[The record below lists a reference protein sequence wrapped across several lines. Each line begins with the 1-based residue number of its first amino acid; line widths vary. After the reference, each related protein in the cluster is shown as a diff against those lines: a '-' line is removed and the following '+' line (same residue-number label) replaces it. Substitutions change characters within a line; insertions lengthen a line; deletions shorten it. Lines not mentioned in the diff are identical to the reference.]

1 MSKRA
6 FRSLTVLCLAIG
18 LLFAL
23 ALTAN
28 ASDLTPDYYIS
39 GSPGAYAVER
49 SEGGSEIGNYPTFVT
64 ALSDC
69 SSDWGEKPGTP
80 VIQLGS
86 ATTPLSVNRGDGRLI
101 SATYTGAVNIEY
113 SSSTYG
119 LQVYGTTVELRDF
132 TLTNSLEGIG
142 GEYDAVFVD
151 TGGKLTIASGTN
163 IIVEDGGVNNANP
176 NALKNYGGTVTINGG
191 VLLSIENKGRVITN
205 YGTCTIGGNA
215 EDDILISSSPS
226 GGTGILNFTGG
237 ILTIGTGTTVSSN
250 NGLLNYNTA
259 TISGGTL
266 ESSNTTVKNYAPGT
280 LYISGGTV
288 RNTDTNGLY
297 NALVN
302 NSTAVVSGGVITS
315 DGSGCAIWT
324 MYRLTLE
331 GDCQVSAPNGT
342 AVGSNTNTKA
352 GSEINIRGNASIT
365 GKTTGVEASAATGTG
380 GKGTSTLT
388 ITGGSISGN
397 SYAVKTSAYTEIS
410 GGALSASGPSSTN
423 SFALECSGGATVN
436 ISGGELIANSEQY
449 AAYGIY
455 NKDAAVNFSGGN
467 VTATTK
473 SSYGA
478 YGIYNKATTNL
489 SGGSITVKTDIG
501 APDAPTYG
509 LHNNNATANI
519 TGGAISSEGTS
530 NTSSAVYDMQSTS
543 GKGIFI
549 SGTPVLKSASPYTVR
564 LQKRTTDSGTLTYFG
579 TSFYANANAT
589 VTVQGTYDEAAA
601 AYVIDGDNNLGA
613 QVCALPDAGYGSP
626 RWTSDA
632 ARTQTLSTA
641 NPAALSALT
650 ADGNT
655 YVYLEVKQVFNVT
668 VTADANGTASANPSS
683 AAAGDTVT
691 LTATPNDGYRFKEWQ
706 VVSDGVTITDNQFI
720 MPPANV
726 SVKAIFE
733 PDAFT
738 VTVNVLGN
746 KTYIVAPGTVQL
758 KQGGSTY
765 TAASA
770 KTGVYT
776 AAVPNG
782 TYAVWINNEDTGKT
796 ITISDATAAVTVDY
810 YSVIFSITNH
820 GAAVGGSITAT
831 ANGATIA
838 KNDFVLP
845 GKTITFTVNPGGAQT
860 YTYQWTGN
868 GMSGQTTQ
876 SITFTLTDY
885 VNAVCNVTGSATYA
899 VTLNTNGGAIS
910 GGNVTSYDYGTGAIL
925 PTDVTK
931 TGFIFGGWY
940 DNSGLIGSPVTAI
953 GSTERNAKTFWAKWT
968 AKTAIEYTPAVQSHT
983 YGDAGATYTVNY
995 LSLTDFTVEYYVGST
1010 WTTVA
1015 PTNAGSYAV
1024 RITRAE
1030 DDTYASYNS
1039 GTLDVHF
1046 VINPATLT
1054 VTIKPGL
1061 TITKAYDE
1069 DATVDGVQSDWLI
1082 VSGLKNGET
1091 ATASGTWSYDSADAG
1106 TGKLVNITDISISH
1120 GTAESANYSYT
1131 PVALS
1136 TTGTITNAAQPITT
1150 VEIDYMAETV
1160 STAAIMQYSIDDA
1173 TWSDCTANMV
1183 IDPGWFGA
1191 TVYFR
1196 YAKKTN
1202 YDTGATQTLSI
1213 PARPAVPSATG
1224 INETSCE
1231 QSNGSISGLS
1241 DAMEYKIDTGSWTA
1255 VSATELTGLAAGTYA
1270 IRVKA
1275 TESSFKSL
1283 EQEIILQNGP
1293 MLTVTFDRQGGS
1305 TVSNFT
1311 DLNYNASIS
1320 APSPD
1325 PTRIGYTFA
1334 GWYKEATCT
1343 NAWDFETDK
1352 VTANITLYAKWTADQ
1367 YTITFNPGDGTV
1379 SPDSKMVTYD
1389 AAYGELPTP
1398 ERTGYTFG
1406 GWWTDS
1412 DGTGDQVLASTSVT
1426 IAAAQT
1432 LYVKWTI
1439 NQYIV
1444 TFSVNGGTAIS
1455 PITQDYNTQIA
1466 SVPSTAKPGYTFAG
1480 WFTDEGLTAAVSFPY
1495 TVADNTTLYA
1505 KWTTNHTYDNYTPP
1519 ARTITVTETSSELFT
1534 GCAGEIQAEA
1544 NMNNA
1549 FANSVE
1555 VKVTDTQEDR
1565 ANFGFAAGDEVYP
1578 FDISLYIKGTNEKT
1592 EPAAGYTVTIS
1603 LPVPQKMLDKRELL
1617 SVVHKSADGVVTTLS
1632 SRLTQVNGV
1641 WYLVFDATEFSPYA
1655 LVVRSVV
1662 AYDES
1667 AGLPYYLNADE
1678 SKIFIGFAANG
1689 KYIAPTGATI
1699 FLTHNAKSFTDVPGH
1714 WAAESIGFVSEREIF
1729 LGTGS
1734 DTFSPNASM
1743 TRAMFST
1750 VIGRLYERSYGE
1762 IKTSDTHA
1770 FTDCNYGDY
1779 YGKYVDWAAENKI
1792 ISGYGNGRF
1801 TPDDLITREQ
1811 MAAILYRF
1819 VKFLGFLPNETD
1831 TVLSYPDSD
1840 SIAGYASD
1848 AALYCQTTGVISG
1861 RSGGIFAPQETATR
1875 SEVATI
1881 IERFV
1886 ESVVE

>member
-1 MSKRA
+1 MSKRV

-39 GSPGAYAVER
+39 GSPGAYAVGSSAGGTEIR
-49 SEGGSEIGNYPTFVT
+49 SGSSTFED
-64 ALSDC
+64 ALAAC
-69 SSDWGEKPGTP
+69 ASSGTP

-86 ATTPLSVNRGDGRLI
+86 ATTPLSVNRGDGKLI
-101 SATYTGAVNIEY
+101 SATYTGALNIEY

-132 TLTNSLEGIG
+132 TLKNSLEGIG

-163 IIVEDGGVNNANP
+163 IIVKDGGVNNANP

-215 EDDILISSSPS
+215 EDAILISSSPL

-266 ESSNTTVKNYAPGT
+266 VSSNTTVNNNAPGT

-288 RNTDTNGLY
+288 RNTDTNGSS
-297 NALVN
+297 NALYN

-315 DGSGCAIWT
+315 DSSCAIWT
-324 MYRLTLE
+324 MYKLTLK

-352 GSEINIRGNASIT
+352 GSEINIGGNASIT

-397 SYAVKTSAYTEIS
+397 SYAVKTSADTEIS
-410 GGALSASGPSSTN
+410 GGTLSASGPSSTN

-478 YGIYNKATTNL
+478 YGIYNRATTGSATTNL
-489 SGGSITVKTDIG
+489 SGGSITVKRDIG

-564 LQKRTTDSGTLTYFG
+564 LEKRSTDSDTLNYFG
-579 TSFYANANAT
+579 TSFFTNAKAL
-589 VTVQGTYDEAAA
+589 VAIQGMQDDGDT
-601 AYVIDGDNNLGA
+601 YVIDSNNHTGA
-613 QVCALPDAGYGSP
+613 QAHALPDTGYGST

-632 ARTQTLSTA
+632 ARTHTLSTA

-650 ADGNT
+650 AGENT
-655 YVYLEVKQVFNVT
+655 MVYLEVKPVFTVT
-668 VTADANGTASANPSS
+668 VNSGANGTASANVGS

-691 LTATPNDGYRFKEWQ
+691 LSATPNDGYRFKEWQ
-706 VVSDGVTITDNQFI
+706 VLSDGITVTDDQFI

-738 VTVNVLGN
+738 TTVNVLCN
-746 KTYIVAPGTVQL
+746 ARSIDAPGAVEL
-758 KQGGSTY
+758 KQGANTY
-765 TAASA
+765 PAAASA
-770 KTGVYT
+770 ETGVYT
-776 AAVPNG
+776 ATVPNG
-782 TYAVWINNEDTGKT
+782 TYNVWINGEDTGKT
-796 ITISDATAAVTVDY
+796 VAINGAAAAVTVDY
-810 YSVIFSITNH
+810 YSVIFSITNY

-831 ANGATIA
+831 ANGSPVA
-838 KNDFVLP
+838 KYDCVLP
-845 GKTITFTVNPGGAQT
+845 GKTIVLTVNPSGAQT
-860 YTYQWTGN
+860 YTYLWTGN
-868 GMSGQTTQ
+868 GMSEQTTQ
-876 SITFTLTDY
+876 SVTFTLTDY
-885 VNAVCNVTGSATYA
+885 VNAVCKVTGSATYN
-899 VTLNTNGGAIS
+899 VTLNTNGGTINS
-910 GGNVTSYDYGTGAIL
+910 GNITSYDYGTGATL

-940 DNSGLIGSPVTAI
+940 DNAGLIGSPVTAI
-953 GSTERNAKTFWAKWT
+953 GSTEKNAKTFWANWT

-983 YGDAGATYTVNY
+983 YGTTGASYTINY
-995 LSLTDFTVEYYVGST
+995 LLLTDFTVEYYVGST

-1015 PTNAGSYAV
+1015 PTDAGSYDI

-1030 DDTYASYNS
+1030 DATYASYDS
-1039 GTLDVHF
+1039 GVLTNQF
-1046 VINPATLT
+1046 VITPAVLA
-1054 VTIKPGL
+1054 VMVKPEL
-1061 TITKAYDE
+1061 TITKAFDE
-1069 DATVDGVQSDWLI
+1069 GASVDGVQSDWLI

-1091 ATASGTWSYDSADAG
+1091 ATASGTWSYDSVDAG
-1106 TGKLVNITDISISH
+1106 TGKPVNITDISISY
-1120 GTAESANYSYT
+1120 GTAESSNYSYT

-1136 TTGTITNAAQPITT
+1136 TMGTITNAAQAVTT

-1160 STAAIMQYSIDDA
+1160 STAAIMQYSTDNA
-1173 TWSDCTANMV
+1173 TWSDCSTNMV
-1183 IDPGWFGA
+1183 IDPSWFGG

-1196 YAKKTN
+1196 YAKKPN
-1202 YDTGATQTLSI
+1202 YDAGAMQTLSI
-1213 PARPAVPSATG
+1213 PARPEAPSVTG
-1224 INETSCE
+1224 TNETSRG
-1231 QSNGSISGLS
+1231 QGNGSISGLS
-1241 DAMEYKIDTGSWTA
+1241 AAMEYKIDTGSWTA
-1255 VSATELTGLAAGTYA
+1255 ATGTELTGLAAGTYV

-1293 MLTVTFDRQGGS
+1293 MLTVTFDGQGGTADS
-1305 TVSNFT
+1305 IT
-1311 DLNYNASIS
+1311 DLSYDALIS

-1352 VTANITLYAKWTADQ
+1352 VTTNITLYAKWTADQ

-1412 DGTGDQVLASTSVT
+1412 DGTGEQVLASTSVT
-1426 IAAAQT
+1426 ITASQT

-1439 NQYIV
+1439 NQYTV

-1466 SVPSTAKPGYTFAG
+1466 SVPSTVKPGYTFAG
-1480 WFTDEGLTAAVSFPY
+1480 WFTDEGLTAGVSFPY

-1505 KWTTNHTYDNYTPP
+1505 KWTTNDTDDDYTPP

-1534 GCAGEIQAEA
+1534 DCAGEIQAEA

-1555 VKVTDTQEDR
+1555 VKVTDTQEDK
-1565 ANFGFAAGDEVYP
+1565 ASFGFAAGDEVYP

-1617 SVVHKSADGVVTTLS
+1617 SVVHKTVDGVVTTLS
-1632 SRLTQVNGV
+1632 SQLTQINGV

-1655 LVVRSVV
+1655 LVVRSMV

-1699 FLTHNAKSFTDVPGH
+1699 FIMHNAKSFTDVPSH

-1734 DTFSPNASM
+1734 DTFSPNAGM
-1743 TRAMFST
+1743 TRAMFAT

-1801 TPDDLITREQ
+1801 NPDDLITREQ

-1875 SEVATI
+1875 AEVATI
-1881 IERFV
+1881 IQRFIK
-1886 ESVVE
+1886 SVIE